1 MNREELLK
9 AINEKYT
16 AMGQNPETHLSGSLN
31 AYNTKVD

>member
-9 AINEKYT
+9 AIDEKYT
-16 AMGQNPETHLSGSLN
+16 AMGQNPDTHLSGLLH